1 MSTPTKKPGRPKKDA
16 RRPKEVVFDLGN
28 RVGGDFADFTKRAE
42 DLTMRTLV
50 ENGAADFILA
60 RPNHPYFM
68 RMLEYTTDRAFGKV
82 PQEVKNQVSVMPAV
96 ALPAK
101 EPEQIPDADY
111 DLLSPE
117 AAAKL
122 QSGAA
127 ATVSLLLPPKADGS
141 PDHLEAPAGAA
152 DDVPHRE

>member
-16 RRPKEVVFDLGN
+16 KRPKEVVFDLGN

-82 PQEVKNQVSVMPAV
+82 PQEIKNQVSVMPAV

-101 EPEQIPDADY
+101 EPEQIPEGTFEVT
-111 DLLSPE
+111 PE
-117 AAAKL
+117 AALAA
-122 QSGAA
+122 GA
-127 ATVSLLLPPKADGS
+127 TLLLPQKTHGPQ
-141 PDHLEAPAGAA
+141 DHLDAPAGAA